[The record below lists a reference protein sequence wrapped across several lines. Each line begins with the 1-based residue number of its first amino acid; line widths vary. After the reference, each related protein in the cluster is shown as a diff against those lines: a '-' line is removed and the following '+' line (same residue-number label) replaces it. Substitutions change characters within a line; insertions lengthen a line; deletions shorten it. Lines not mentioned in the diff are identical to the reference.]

1 MEGNLARKKELVKEA
16 EALINLPN
24 MQEATSKA
32 KELQATWKKVGPA
45 KGAESDHAWERFMI
59 ACDKV
64 FELSS
69 LEHFMRKKP
78 LPAEKNS
85 PADQVHA
92 RINALRD
99 FIKYDKQEVEV
110 LETNLGKLANTPSNE
125 TFRTM
130 LQGKIRNFNRKITTK
145 TELIDFLK
153 NRLSGNNQ
161 PVSEGQPA
169 GNSNQNQ
176 NPTSAEE

>member
-1 MEGNLARKKELVKEA
+1 
-16 EALINLPN
+16 
-24 MQEATSKA
+24 MQEATAKA
-32 KELQATWKKVGPA
+32 KELQAAWKKVGPA
-45 KGAESDHAWERFMI
+45 KGAESDFAWERFMI

-78 LPAEKNS
+78 LPADKNT
-85 PADQVHA
+85 PADQTHA

-110 LETNLGKLANTPSNE
+110 LETNLGKLSNTPNNE

-130 LQGKIRNFNRKITTK
+130 LQGKIRNFTRKITTK

-153 NRLSGNNQ
+153 TRLTAQGEAAPASQPATGNAENT
-161 PVSEGQPA
+161 VSE
-169 GNSNQNQ
+169 
-176 NPTSAEE
+176 

>member
-1 MEGNLARKKELVKEA
+1 MEVNLARKKELVKEA
-16 EALINLPN
+16 EALINLSN
-24 MQEATSKA
+24 MQDATSQA

-45 KGAESDHAWERFMI
+45 KGAESDFAWERFMI

-85 PADQVHA
+85 PADQIHA

-110 LETNLGKLANTPSNE
+110 LETNLGKLSAAPSND

-130 LQGKIRNFNRKITTK
+130 LQGKIRNFSRKITTK
-145 TELIDFLK
+145 TELIEFLK
-153 NRLSGNNQ
+153 GKLNAANNA
-161 PVSEGQPA
+161 PGEAANPASSETG
-169 GNSNQNQ
+169 
-176 NPTSAEE
+176 NPTPTE